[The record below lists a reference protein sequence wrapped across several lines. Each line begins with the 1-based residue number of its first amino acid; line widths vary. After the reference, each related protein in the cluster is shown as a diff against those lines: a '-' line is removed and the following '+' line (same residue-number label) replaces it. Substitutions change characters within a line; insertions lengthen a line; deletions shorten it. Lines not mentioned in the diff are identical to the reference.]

1 MTTPL
6 DVVERDSFSLQNAP
20 TQTKSKYTHGV
31 RRQKHKNTCRDDA
44 LFFFREKNLLARLS
58 LSTTAEVV
66 SDSSL
71 DLTAKDTFVQCRK
84 GAQTLLA

>member
-6 DVVERDSFSLQNAP
+6 DVGTRFIFVTKRP
-20 TQTKSKYTHGV
+20 HTKSKYTHGV